1 MVRLAFIAIFTL
13 LGISSLVIYMQWQS
27 HIHENVKANFSSL
40 VHDIVIEHNEQF
52 LSVSHKVTG
61 FREKSYSIVIPAKAK
76 ELTCLPEPECTIQ
89 SQNGTQVINIKDL
102 NELELRYKVLL
113 PKQTGERWLDDWSVV
128 FQSKQKQEFD
138 VKLLDFTQQT
148 GEWIAG
154 AKQKGKVRRE
164 NFTYYSWAQ
173 RDLLSVPL
181 YYYPGKLIKT
191 VQEETEIYSAR
202 TIDKN
207 RLNMTTFQRIADVP
221 SLTIVAAAT
230 GKQYI
235 SPTLL
240 VLPERKSLEA
250 IQREY
255 IKTYYKSIFSPN
267 SEMTEWAWDLLAALT
282 LELKG
287 SGQPSSKIVDHV
299 SRQLDDGRKHLFLDD
314 LQKYK
319 GEKLTLAILDE
330 SLEQVM
336 EGSTSFFVD
345 NARSS
350 LKNFTPLYV
359 EENLTIFV
367 HNEPLKNIQPILYD
381 RKRLLPFVEIMRE
394 LSYQVK
400 KSGQTVFIDKEYNSW
415 RFFVNS
421 NIYMEGSNRFGASTT
436 IIHEVK
442 GKLYI
447 SEEMLREW
455 FHVSVRKTDEGIYI
469 ANK

>member
-13 LGISSLVIYMQWQS
+13 LGISSSVIYMQWQS
-27 HIHENVKANFSSL
+27 HIHENVEANFSSL
-40 VHDIVIEHNEQF
+40 VHDIVIEHKEQF
-52 LSVSHKVTG
+52 LLVRHKVTG
-61 FREKSYSIVIPAKAK
+61 FREKSYGIVIPAKAK

-89 SQNGTQVINIKDL
+89 GKNGTQVINIKDL
-102 NELELRYKVLL
+102 KELELRYKVPL
-113 PKQTGERWLDDWSVV
+113 PKQTGERWLDDWSIV

-138 VKLLDFTQQT
+138 VKLLDFVQQT

-164 NFTYYSWAQ
+164 NFTYYSWTQ
-173 RDLLSVPL
+173 RDLISIPL

-207 RLNMTTFQRIADVP
+207 HMNITTFQRIADVP

-255 IKTYYKSIFSPN
+255 IKTYYKSIFSPY

-299 SRQLDDGRKHLFLDD
+299 SGQLDDAKKHLFLDY

-330 SLEQVM
+330 SLGQAM

-359 EENLTIFV
+359 EENSTIFV
-367 HNEPLKNIQPILYD
+367 YNKPLKNAQPILYD

-400 KSGQTVFIDKEYNSW
+400 KSGQAVFIDKEYNSW

-455 FHVSVRKTDEGIYI
+455 FHVSVRKTDEGIYVT
-469 ANK
+469 NK